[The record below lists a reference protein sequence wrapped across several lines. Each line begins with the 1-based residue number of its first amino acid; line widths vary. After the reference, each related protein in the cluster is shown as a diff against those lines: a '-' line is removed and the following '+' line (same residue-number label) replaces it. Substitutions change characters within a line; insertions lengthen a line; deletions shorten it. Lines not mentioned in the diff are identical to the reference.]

1 MPDIGKGHMKTK
13 LLPIILLLGTVFCLS
28 CDIRKK
34 AVYVYSPDME
44 ICVAVTDSALYVEYE
59 GQLVQTVKIELARMS
74 NWRIFDLQRFSYKMV
89 SGKRSDCSDYFN
101 ELIYNGADGRS
112 LIVRAYH
119 DGVAFRYADGLEK
132 VTYVIPEG
140 QKRWLQRL
148 KTDYEGFYPE
158 STSSEYGHYAYP
170 ALVEYGDGVFGL
182 ITESGIGY
190 GNSCSYLTSCGEEYT
205 VVYTDNADR
214 REDDNSIYRK
224 RFKPKYTHPWRII
237 MVGTLA
243 DIVESTLVTD
253 VADDCRIE
261 DTSWIKPGVSSW
273 IYWANNHGSK
283 DFRKVKEYIDLAHDM
298 HWPYTLIDWEW
309 DEMTNGGDIEDAM
322 AYARKRGVKVNL
334 WYNSGTS
341 WIGPGAPGPQ
351 DRLRTREAREREM
364 TRLEQMGAT
373 GIKVDFF
380 LPDNCEM
387 VDYYLDI
394 LEDAAR
400 HHLLVDFHG
409 CTVPRGWSRTWPN
422 LMSMEAVY
430 GAEWYNNNRRMTNAA
445 AAHNATLPFTRNVI
459 GPMDYTPCTF
469 TDSQNPHITTDC
481 HELALPILFESGLQ
495 HMADRP
501 EAYLGLPSEIK
512 GLLSH
517 LPSAWDDTRL
527 LAGYPGQSAVIAR
540 RSGDMWYVAG
550 INGTDNDITIE
561 PDYSRIGDDVYILS
575 LVTDK
580 GDKPGMGFNIQYDVE
595 DGNLTLPARGGF
607 VALCR

>member
-1 MPDIGKGHMKTK
+1 MRIRLFSVAA
-13 LLPIILLLGTVFCLS
+13 LLGALLLES
-28 CDIRKK
+28 CYTRI
-34 AVYVYSPDME
+34 ANISSPDNN
-44 ICVAVTDSALYVEYE
+44 IRVSVSDSIMTVRYGGKV
-59 GQLVQTVKIELARMS
+59 VQTIRIGDNFWTESSRIVKTVEERYTML
-74 NWRIFDLQRFSYKMV
+74 
-89 SGKRSDCSDYFN
+89 SGKRRECTYKYRAMSCSDAQGKN
-101 ELIYNGADGRS
+101 L
-112 LIVRAYH
+112 LVRVSN
-119 DGVAFRYADGLEK
+119 DGVAFRFNGADEQ
-132 VTYVIPEG
+132 VSFVIPDG
-140 QKRWLQRL
+140 TKRWLQRQ

-158 STSSEYGHYAYP
+158 SSQAADGKYSYP
-170 ALVEYGDGVFGL
+170 ALVEYADGMFGL
-182 ITESGIGY
+182 ITESGINH
-190 GNSCSYLTSCGEEYT
+190 GNSCSYLTCNGDRYT
-205 VVYTDNADR
+205 VTYTDNDETDVHA
-214 REDDNSIYRK
+214 
-224 RFKPKYTHPWRII
+224 WRIL
-237 MVGTLA
+237 MLGSLA

-253 VADDCRIE
+253 VAGGGTVTDN
-261 DTSWIKPGVSSW
+261 SWIKPGVSSW
-273 IYWANNHGSK
+273 IYWAYNHSSK
-283 DFRKVKEYIDLAHDM
+283 DFQKVKEYIDLAHDM
-298 HWPYTLIDWEW
+298 GWPYTLIDWEW
-309 DEMTNGGDIEDAM
+309 DEMANGGDIEDAM
-322 AYARKRGVKVNL
+322 AYAREKGVKVNL

-341 WIGPGAPGPQ
+341 WIGNGAPGPQ

-380 LPDNCEM
+380 LPDGHEM

-409 CTVPRGWSRTWPN
+409 CTIPRGWSRTWPN

-501 EAYLGLPSEIK
+501 EAYLNLPEPVK
-512 GLLSH
+512 KLLSG

-540 RSGDMWYVAG
+540 RSGDTWYIAG
-550 INGTDNDITIE
+550 INGTEGEIILE
-561 PDYSRIGDDVYILS
+561 PDFSRIGQDVTLS
-575 LVTDK
+575 MLITDK
-580 GDKPGMGFNIQYDVE
+580 GDKPGMGFDIRKNE
-595 DGNLTLPARGGF
+595 RAGKLTLPARGGF
-607 VALCR
+607 VAIVTK